1 MTAQSP
7 YRFMAQVLLLMVPL
21 FALWYALGNLPAAPA
36 FLLARYA
43 LEWGLPGVVDSVSLD
58 QTRMLVVTAFGEQN
72 GALLP
77 AAQAGHQMAFAVD
90 TRLVSYSIPFYAAL
104 LFASRV
110 SQPLERFS
118 RGLIVLWLLMA
129 LGLVCIQLKNL
140 MLGLQDALFTQAG
153 VPLPPPPVIALL
165 YQLNT
170 LIVPTLAPALVWLW
184 GASDAGVLQGLRPQP
199 ASDPQ
204 SAEEPAN

>member
-1 MTAQSP
+1 
-7 YRFMAQVLLLMVPL
+7 LLMVPC
-21 FALWYALGNLPAAPA
+21 FAVWFALGNLPAAPA

-43 LEWGLPGVVDSVSLD
+43 LEWGLPGIVDSVSLD
-58 QTRMLVVTAFGEQN
+58 QTRMLVVTAFGEHN
-72 GALLP
+72 GTLLP
-77 AAQAGHQMAFAVD
+77 AREAGHQMAFAVD

-129 LGLVCIQLKNL
+129 LGLVSIQLKNL
-140 MLGLQDALFTQAG
+140 MLGLQDTLFAQAAL
-153 VPLPPPPVIALL
+153 PLPPAPVIALL

-170 LIVPTLAPALVWLW
+170 LIIPTLAPVLLWLW
-184 GASDAGVLQGLRPQP
+184 SARDTAVLSSLGFGRGGAP
-199 ASDPQ
+199 
-204 SAEEPAN
+204 AEEAPALAGTPENTTHSSPD